1 MMGKKSLRKWMVG
14 AVAVAVA
21 VLGVPSLAQAA
32 DDRVLYATDNLG
44 NLVSFKAGAPR
55 DVKSSKRITGLPSGV
70 SLVGIDF
77 RPKTGDLYGVGSD
90 SKVYRVNPRTAIA
103 LAIDDATGNGFA
115 DAPPAGDPLDGMR
128 FGVDFNPVPD
138 RIRIVSDANQNIR
151 VHPDTGQ
158 LAGSDADLGPG
169 DPNIVDVAYA
179 NSDFS
184 FVQPMLGTAPIR
196 YVDSANDA
204 LFTAADPNNPVLT
217 QVGTL
222 GVNVAPVGGFDIA
235 GFNDVGYLANTTSSG
250 VSRLYRVNINT
261 GATKKLGRIGAA
273 GITGLA
279 AVQDQLGY

>member
-1 MMGKKSLRKWMVG
+1 MMGKKSLLKWTVASALVLALG
-14 AVAVAVA
+14 APAA
-21 VLGVPSLAQAA
+21 AQAA
-32 DDRVLYATDNLG
+32 DQRTLYATDNLG
-44 NLVSFKAGAPR
+44 NLVTFKANAPR
-55 DVKSSKRITGLPSGV
+55 AVKSSKRITGLPSGV

-115 DAPPAGDPLDGMR
+115 DPAPAGDPLDGMT

-138 RIRIVSDANQNIR
+138 RIRVVSDANQNIR

-184 FVQPMLGTAPIR
+184 FLQPMLGTAPIR
-196 YVDSANDA
+196 YVDSASDS
-204 LFTAADPNNPVLT
+204 LLTAADPNNPVLT

-222 GVNVAPVGGFDIA
+222 GVNVSPIGGFDIA
-235 GFNDVGYLANTTSSG
+235 GFNDVGYLANTTSLG
-250 VSRLYRVNINT
+250 VSTLYRVNINT

-279 AVQDQLGY
+279 AFQDQLG

>member
-1 MMGKKSLRKWMVG
+1 MGKKSLLKWMVG
-14 AVAVAVA
+14 AAAVVA
-21 VLGVPSLAQAA
+21 LGAPSLAQAA
-32 DDRVLYATDNLG
+32 DDRTLYATDNLG
-44 NLVSFKAGAPR
+44 NLVRFKADEPR

-115 DAPPAGDPLDGMR
+115 DPAPVGDPLDGMR

-151 VHPDTGQ
+151 VNQDTGQ
-158 LAGSDADLGPG
+158 LAGLDADLGPG